1 MSVVMRVTPLGGTLV
16 AGGVS
21 TLVALAGAGVD
32 GLLAGVI
39 GTLLVVAFFASG
51 SVPLVLAGQAG
62 LRAGAGVA
70 LLLLTYALR
79 LIVALAV
86 LVLAAN
92 SDRVDVAA
100 LGVTLIVCALTW
112 SALQVLAVI
121 GADRAT

>member
-1 MSVVMRVTPLGGTLV
+1 MRVTPLRGTLV
-16 AGGVS
+16 TGAVS

-70 LLLLTYALR
+70 LLLLTYVLR